1 MRTLADVHHMV
12 YDYKR
17 LELYG
22 LYKGQLDVT
31 NVPIHELEKVC
42 RKHWL
47 LDWDKAIKITLTKI
61 TVNGEMVNVSERI
74 YLAK

>member
-31 NVPIHELEKVC
+31 NVPI
-42 RKHWL
+42 
-47 LDWDKAIKITLTKI
+47 
-61 TVNGEMVNVSERI
+61 
-74 YLAK
+74 